1 LRVEREQRVNTP
13 ASAPS
18 AADSVALARRLGIA
32 HAAVEL
38 YFDADVIDLHIDSFI
53 WRRLFG
59 YDLHAR
65 HRGGLLG
72 RWFYGHSDVPR
83 LREAGVR
90 GALWIITT
98 NPLRTRA
105 GKQRAFLR
113 NVARLSSELVAPGSV
128 RIVRTVDEYRSARE
142 AGCHAAFLGV
152 QGGNAL
158 ELSLDDFDRPEL
170 CALTLVTLLHFSRS
184 RIGAPALPRYAR
196 FGSQHL
202 SAFGAD
208 YVRKLNEKRILVD
221 LAHISEPG
229 FWDVLRV
236 HDRSQPLVVSH
247 AACHAV
253 HPHFRN
259 VTDAQLKAVADTGGL
274 VGIIFNAPFVGTGLW
289 RGRMARVVDH
299 VVHAVRVVG
308 ADHVALG
315 SDFDGAIV
323 PPRDL
328 ASVLDLPRLAD
339 ALLRRGLS
347 EQELQKVLGHSF
359 LRVLALLRP

>member
-1 LRVEREQRVNTP
+1 MRVEREPHVKTP
-13 ASAPS
+13 ASAPTQ
-18 AADSVALARRLGIA
+18 ADSVALARRLDIA
-32 HAAVEL
+32 QAAVEL
-38 YFDADVIDLHIDSFI
+38 YLDTDVVDLHIDSFI

-59 YDLHAR
+59 YDLHRR
-65 HRGGLLG
+65 HRGGVLG

-90 GALWIITT
+90 AALWIITT

-105 GKQRAFLR
+105 GRQRAFFR
-113 NVARLSSELVAPGSV
+113 NLAQLSSELVTRGTV
-128 RIVRTVDEYRSARE
+128 RLVRTVAEYRSARAE
-142 AGCHAAFLGV
+142 GCHAAFLGV

-158 ELSLDDFDRPEL
+158 EFSLDDFDRPEL
-170 CALTLVTLLHFSRS
+170 RALTLVTLLHFTRS
-184 RIGAPALPRYAR
+184 RIGAPALPRLTR

-202 SAFGAD
+202 TSFGAD
-208 YVRKLNEKRILVD
+208 YVRKLNERRILVD
-221 LAHISEPG
+221 LAHISERG

-247 AACHAV
+247 AACQAV

-259 VTDAQLKAVADTGGL
+259 VSDAQLKAVADTGGL

-289 RGRMARVVDH
+289 RGRIERVVDH
-299 VVHAVRVVG
+299 IVHAVRVVG

-339 ALLRRGLS
+339 ALLRRGLA
-347 EQELQKVLGHSF
+347 EQEIQKVLGHSF